1 MNVRRFWE
9 ENAYNSV
16 SYTDDWIL
24 HVDDED
30 EDEDDED
37 EGCG

>member
-1 MNVRRFWE
+1 MNMRRFWE
-9 ENAYNSV
+9 ENVYNSV

-24 HVDDED
+24 RVDDE